1 MVLPSP
7 IRWMEGEI
15 AGSKPLG
22 CLCNLPIKKCW
33 TIIFYAEQWGMVL
46 LYLLNVYFNIG
57 VNDVGDRNQP

>member
-22 CLCNLPIKKCW
+22 CLCNLPIKKK
-33 TIIFYAEQWGMVL
+33 
-46 LYLLNVYFNIG
+46 NVG
-57 VNDVGDRNQP
+57 Q

>member
-22 CLCNLPIKKCW
+22 CLCNLPIKKKMLDNNFLCW
-33 TIIFYAEQWGMVL
+33 TMGNGAFVSFECL
-46 LYLLNVYFNIG
+46 F
-57 VNDVGDRNQP
+57 